1 MTVLRTTP
9 ESEASGLTAKI
20 YDDDVQSLG
29 YVTTH
34 TKTMPPRIRRLTRRA
49 SSPSWPDHGRHA
61 RTPLELRQPG
71 RRPQA

>member
-34 TKTMPPRIRRLTRRA
+34 TKTMA
-49 SSPSWPDHGRHA
+49 VN
-61 RTPLELRQPG
+61 
-71 RRPQA
+71 PQAYEAFEALLGTITAGMDVRR

>member
-34 TKTMPPRIRRLTRRA
+34 TK
-49 SSPSWPDHGRHA
+49 SSALQDA
-61 RTPLELRQPG
+61 LLAPLETPR
-71 RRPQA
+71 A